1 MLNTHACTYVGIRS
15 KQKQGR
21 SASPPKQIG
30 NTYFHMQGAGLNVI
44 LKVYVGRYV
53 CMYACMYVY
62 AGFGLGF
69 MDTTCRYNYVII
81 CSLFWDQSCV

>member
-1 MLNTHACTYVGIRS
+1 MQVLNLNKKKREGGIGGRAQRTH
-15 KQKQGR
+15 
-21 SASPPKQIG
+21 
-30 NTYFHMQGAGLNVI
+30 FHMQGAGLNVI

-69 MDTTCRYNYVII
+69 RDTTCRYNYVII
-81 CSLFWDQSCV
+81 